1 MSPPYSSTSSGGL
14 FRPDEQ
20 SETDPRDMVEAG
32 YNAAGSYMPAQ
43 GSIEEPSSAE
53 MSLTYRRQRDLD
65 TFSTASSVVST
76 GTRMSYRT
84 LPQPGMSEGPP
95 SSSMET
101 HPGPIDIVLGRRNF
115 RITARPGSI
124 LSISSFDYPAPPYE
138 AHAPGTE
145 SNATPIEEAAE
156 ESSDEIEDE
165 EGDDDAESHSNDQ
178 DALNSHNSRM
188 DVPLQPTARRVQLS
202 AIITSASPVSANS
215 RSETAS
221 PPSPPISPATTSAN
235 AISAHYTQVVRTIDT
250 NHRIEIE
257 RLVATHQMELSQTR
271 NSIDAAYRAEFQSI
285 RQESGVHIASLSAQ
299 VQELDNLLN
308 STLAAIQVERANVA
322 EQRANEA
329 AKIKADY
336 SKKIDSSRE
345 ELIRDHDEAVR
356 KARNE
361 VEDMWEGR
369 WRDRMRLAGEEVGAA
384 FNEKKLVADCWE
396 EEVRR
401 RWPTHANEIR
411 EAVEQR
417 LRKEKASDRR
427 RSASGG
433 SSHGIGHYQ
442 QA

>member
-1 MSPPYSSTSSGGL
+1 MV
-14 FRPDEQ
+14 
-20 SETDPRDMVEAG
+20 DPRDMTEAG
-32 YNAAGSYMPAQ
+32 YNATGSYMPAQ
-43 GSIEEPSSAE
+43 GSTEEPGSAE
-53 MSLTYRRQRDLD
+53 MSLAYRRQRDLD
-65 TFSTASSVVST
+65 TFSTTSSVVST

-84 LPQPGMSEGPP
+84 LPQPGMSEVPP
-95 SSSMET
+95 SSMET

-138 AHAPGTE
+138 AYAPGTE
-145 SNATPIEEAAE
+145 SNATPIEETAE
-156 ESSDEIEDE
+156 EVSDEEDADS
-165 EGDDDAESHSNDQ
+165 DDDDDQ
-178 DALNSHNSRM
+178 DAPDSNDSRM
-188 DVPLQPTARRVQLS
+188 DVPIQPTARRVQLS

-221 PPSPPISPATTSAN
+221 PPSPPLSPATTSAN

-271 NSIDAAYRAEFQSI
+271 NSIDAAYRAEFQSV
-285 RQESGVHIASLSAQ
+285 RQESGVQIASLNAQ

-308 STLAAIQVERANVA
+308 STLAAIQVERANVN

-329 AKIKADY
+329 AKIKADH
-336 SKKIDSSRE
+336 SKKIDSLRE

-361 VEDMWEGR
+361 VEDMWEAR

-401 RWPTHANEIR
+401 RWPTQAIEIR
-411 EAVEQR
+411 EAVEQK
-417 LRKEKASDRR
+417 LRKGKASDRR

-433 SSHGIGHYQ
+433 SSHGIGNYQ